1 MLLLLGHMRRKLK
14 RTILWTS
21 VVLGTVLLLIGII
34 KIADTPAYESS
45 ILSDSVAESDWVKGN
60 REAKT
65 ILVEYSDFQCP
76 ACRYYHPWLNQLLQ
90 KMGEDVA
97 FVYRHFPLPQHK
109 NAEPAAWAAEAA
121 GMQDKFWEMYDLIFE
136 TQDAWS
142 NVRGVTDIFG
152 EYAEDLD
159 LDVERFIN
167 DLESKDI
174 KNKVENSYLSGI
186 QSRVNST
193 PTFFLNGVKIQNPAS
208 YEELKEILSESIKNN
223 P

>member
-1 MLLLLGHMRRKLK
+1 MRRKLK

>member
-1 MLLLLGHMRRKLK
+1 MRRKLK

-34 KIADTPAYESS
+34 KIAGTPAYESS

-65 ILVEYSDFQCP
+65 ILIEYSDFQCP
-76 ACRYYHPWLNQLLQ
+76 ACRYYYSWVNQLLQ
-90 KMGEDVA
+90 EMGEDVA

-121 GMQDKFWEMYDLIFE
+121 GMQDKFWEMYNLIFE
-136 TQDAWS
+136 NQNAWS
-142 NVRGVTDIFG
+142 NARGVTDIFG

-159 LDVERFIN
+159 LDAERFIN

-174 KNKVENSYLSGI
+174 KNKVENNYLSGI

-193 PTFFLNGVKIQNPAS
+193 PTFFLNGVKIQNPTS
-208 YEELKEILSESIKNN
+208 YEEFKEILRESIRNN